1 MIQLLLPDIF
11 SLDMIELPVIAV
23 VNFLDFSSAVL
34 PASCQL
40 GVGVSVC
47 STVCSLPILAVQCF
61 FHCFLLL
68 PLIFLSFDSLPLF
81 FLSLVSH

>member
-11 SLDMIELPVIAV
+11 SLDMIELPAIAV

-47 STVCSLPILAVQCF
+47 STVCSLPILAVCATV
-61 FHCFLLL
+61 
-68 PLIFLSFDSLPLF
+68 
-81 FLSLVSH
+81 FLSLFSFAPLGLPFF